1 MNSQK
6 LRKYA
11 ALFGTICGGLLI
23 SVPAISQTALAQQPT
38 SATPTQSTSSVNPCP
53 SIYYEEPHNNR
64 VIVPEGC
71 PANAITQR
79 LAKQGLL
86 PAARAQ
92 TSSQTRTTS
101 SPYQTG
107 LGVGGETPQT
117 NTTNAGQ
124 VNPCPQI
131 YYDEPFNS
139 RNPVPQGCPPNTFT
153 QGQQLQGGTSNPSN
167 QGTSV
172 SPQTSTGATTTPTP
186 LPSQQQAPSATIALA
201 NGRVNINLVND
212 TAATITYQ
220 IIGDT
225 APRTLPG
232 KSNVM
237 LQNINAP
244 VTVTFE
250 REDGGLLTV
259 TPQPSSAQQGML
271 EVSLNEATD
280 VAQDRKAMR
289 IQEDGSIFLN

>member
-1 MNSQK
+1 MNMKSQK

-11 ALFGTICGGLLI
+11 GIFSVVCGGLLI
-23 SVPAISQTALAQQPT
+23 SVPPAISQTVLAQQSN
-38 SATPTQSTSSVNPCP
+38 SATLRQTNSRVNPCP
-53 SIYYEEPHNNR
+53 SIFYEEPHNNR
-64 VIVPEGC
+64 VRVPEGC
-71 PANAITQR
+71 PPNAFSQR
-79 LAKQGLL
+79 QQPQGENFN
-86 PAARAQ
+86 PD
-92 TSSQTRTTS
+92 TS
-101 SPYQTG
+101 
-107 LGVGGETPQT
+107 VTPQGST
-117 NTTNAGQ
+117 TQSTPSQGNT
-124 VNPCPQI
+124 
-131 YYDEPFNS
+131 Y
-139 RNPVPQGCPPNTFT
+139 
-153 QGQQLQGGTSNPSN
+153 N
-167 QGTSV
+167 QGASV
-172 SPQTSTGATTTPTP
+172 NPQTSIGGTTTQTP

-220 IIGDT
+220 LIGDT

-259 TPQPSSAQQGML
+259 TPQPSSDQQGML
-271 EVSLNEATD
+271 EVRLNEATD

>member
-6 LRKYA
+6 LRKYVGI
-11 ALFGTICGGLLI
+11 FGAMCGGLLI
-23 SVPAISQTALAQQPT
+23 SVPAISQTAVAQ
-38 SATPTQSTSSVNPCP
+38 QSTSTTPRQSTPNVNPCP

-64 VIVPEGC
+64 VVVPEGC

-79 LAKQGLL
+79 LANQGLL
-86 PAARAQ
+86 PTNRA
-92 TSSQTRTTS
+92 TTTS
-101 SPYQTG
+101 SPSPSG
-107 LGVGGETPQT
+107 LDVGGETP
-117 NTTNAGQ
+117 
-124 VNPCPQI
+124 
-131 YYDEPFNS
+131 
-139 RNPVPQGCPPNTFT
+139 
-153 QGQQLQGGTSNPSN
+153 LQGESVN

-172 SPQTSTGATTTPTP
+172 NPQTSTGGTTTQIP

-220 IIGDT
+220 VIGDT

-244 VTVTFE
+244 VTITFE

-259 TPQPSSAQQGML
+259 TPQPSSDQQGML